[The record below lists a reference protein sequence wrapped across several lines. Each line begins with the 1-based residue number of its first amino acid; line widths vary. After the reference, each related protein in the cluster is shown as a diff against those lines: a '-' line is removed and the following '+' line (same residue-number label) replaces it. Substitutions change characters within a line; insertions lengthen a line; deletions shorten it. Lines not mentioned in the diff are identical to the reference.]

1 MPAVKAKNRSKK
13 AVQTAVAKNMQGLV
27 AANKRRPADKKR
39 SQEQMVAIAYAEARP
54 KKKKK

>member
-27 AANKRRPADKKR
+27 AANKRRPADKKKPFK
-39 SQEQMVAIAYAEARP
+39 QLVAIAFSES
-54 KKKKK
+54 KKKK